1 MTFEDLQRAHDN
13 ETPEDDDAPE
23 VCEDCGQRKC
33 VCAQLDEVGW

>member
-13 ETPEDDDAPE
+13 EDDEPREDDK
-23 VCEDCGQRKC
+23 CEECGQRKC